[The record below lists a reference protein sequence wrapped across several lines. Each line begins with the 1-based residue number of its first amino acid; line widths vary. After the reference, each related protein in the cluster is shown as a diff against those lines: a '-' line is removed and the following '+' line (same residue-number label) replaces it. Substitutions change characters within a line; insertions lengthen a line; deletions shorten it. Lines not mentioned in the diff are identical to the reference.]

1 MSGARRRRSVSAV
14 ITIGY
19 RAGSSGEDALALGS
33 VLSGVLGTESRPHTC
48 ERGSGRS
55 VAAELAG
62 VSGDEHAQVLV
73 LGSSSRL
80 GIGRVVLGDVA
91 TRLLH
96 EAPCAIA
103 VAPTGYAAADPGP
116 PLRIAVAFDGG
127 PESGIALRTAIE
139 LADRTRARL
148 SVLTAIDA
156 VGSGLSGPFSMMGA
170 AQTVEVHREAMRHIL
185 DLALERVPAEL
196 PVDARLLL
204 GPAEEIAEA
213 ACNDD
218 LLITGSHGRGPLGRA
233 MLGSVSARLLAKAEC
248 PVLAFPGRLGPDP
261 LRVLGSAAAIA

>member
-1 MSGARRRRSVSAV
+1 MV
-14 ITIGY
+14 TIGY
-19 RAGSSGEDALALGS
+19 RPGDPGDDALALGV
-33 VLSGVLGTESRPHTC
+33 VLSDVLGTESHPHTC
-48 ERGSGRS
+48 KASLARP
-55 VAAELAG
+55 VAAELAD
-62 VSGDEHAQVLV
+62 VSRDEHAEVLV

-80 GIGRVVLGDVA
+80 GLGRVVFGDVA
-91 TRLLH
+91 TTLLH
-96 EAPCAIA
+96 EAPCALA
-103 VAPTGYAAADPGP
+103 VAPAGYAESDPRP

-127 PESGIALRTAIE
+127 RESGIALQTAIE

-148 SVLTAIDA
+148 SVLTAINA

-185 DLALERVPAEL
+185 DLALGQVPAEL

-218 LLITGSHGRGPLGRA
+218 LLITGSHGRGPIGRA
-233 MLGSVSARLLAKAEC
+233 MFGSVSARLLAKAEC
-248 PVLAFPGRLGPDP
+248 PVLALPGRVGPDP
-261 LRVLGSAAAIA
+261 LGVLGTAAVVA

>member
-1 MSGARRRRSVSAV
+1 MGAGCSPHSVGAV
-14 ITIGY
+14 VTIGY
-19 RAGSSGEDALALGS
+19 RAGNPGEDALALGG
-33 VLSGVLGTESRPHTC
+33 VLSDVLGTESHPHTC
-48 ERGSGRS
+48 KANSART
-55 VAAELAG
+55 VAAELAD
-62 VSGDEHAQVLV
+62 VSRDERAELLV

-80 GIGRVVLGDVA
+80 GFGRVVFGDVA
-91 TRLLH
+91 TTLLH
-96 EAPCAIA
+96 EAPCALA
-103 VAPTGYAAADPGP
+103 VAPAGYAESDPGP

-185 DLALERVPAEL
+185 DLALEQVPAEL

-204 GPAEEIAEA
+204 GPADEIAEA

-248 PVLAFPGRLGPDP
+248 PVLALPGRLGPDP
-261 LRVLGSAAAIA
+261 LRVLGSTTAIA